1 MTERPMMIERDIM
14 VKAYEIDS
22 VGIVSNI
29 VYIKWFEDL
38 RHYFL
43 DKYYPYKDMMK
54 TQISPM
60 LVKTEV
66 EYKAP
71 LAITDTP
78 TGRSWVAKM
87 GRAKWEIAIEI
98 VSGDTVHCRG
108 RQTGCFYD
116 IANKK
121 IAPVP
126 ERLKAAYERE
136 TGRL

>member
-1 MTERPMMIERDIM
+1 MMIEHDIM

-43 DKYYPYKDMMK
+43 NKYYPYKDMMK

-60 LVKTEV
+60 LVKTAV

-71 LAITDTP
+71 LTITDTP

-87 GRAKWEIAIEI
+87 GKFKWEIAIEI
-98 VSGDTVHCRG
+98 VTGDKIHCIG

-116 IANKK
+116 IEKKK

-126 ERLKAAYERE
+126 ELLKAAYERE
-136 TGRL
+136 MGEQPHE